1 MPDQTLFE
9 SNDAPK
15 SGGFFARVVVERGLE
30 GGPGESG
37 LTYRCVEGEPPALG
51 ERVQVP
57 LGRSGKLAGGVV
69 VCTGGEELLEG
80 FDASR
85 VKVIA
90 KRTGSVVPPGL
101 LDLATWMA
109 SYYVC
114 PLGMVLASVV
124 PSAVKHQTGARV
136 VELVRVSPGAER
148 DPGVALKPAARRAWE
163 RVLERKAA
171 ESPIVLSS
179 LVALVEAK
187 SARPIRELIEAK
199 LLMVER
205 AERVEARA
213 LASLGATSPETPLS
227 LTDAQRGVVAGVGAS
242 LDRFGVHLLRGVTGS
257 GKTEVYLR
265 LIERVLDAGKS
276 AIVLV
281 PEISLTPQTAGRFTR
296 RFPGGIVAVL
306 HSGLTPAQR
315 HREWARTSGGEARV
329 VVGARSAIF
338 APLSNLGLIVVD
350 EEHDSSYKQDQLP
363 RYNARDVAI
372 KRAQLSACPAV
383 LGSATPSLES
393 WANAAG
399 GRSTLWELPS
409 RVVGVLPPVTI
420 VDMRE
425 ERRRRRADPAGE
437 AGRLHLLGPTLE
449 LALEETLHAGGQAIL
464 LLNRRGLAQRLACR
478 SSTCGFVLG
487 CDQCD
492 ANLVLHKAAA
502 SPGGTLVRCHHCL
515 GELKVPVLCP
525 ACGDRIS
532 VLGGG
537 TQRLEDEL
545 TRKFASMGIEEGR
558 TMLRLDS
565 DTMRSAGDYFA
576 ALDRFGRGEIRVM
589 LGTQMIAKGL
599 DFPNVRLVG
608 VVDADTALSIPDFRA
623 GERTFQLVS
632 QVAGR
637 AGRGAHAGRVV
648 VQTYCPDDPAVALA
662 AMHDYRAFAHQEL
675 ESRVRAGLPPA
686 TRMAR
691 IVCRDADATRASARA
706 REIGGALR
714 RLGEGRVRV
723 DGPFVCTLSRVA
735 GFHRQGIDIVG
746 DRAGAV
752 QDVLAR
758 ARSEGWIKSD
768 AATAIDVDPVAL
780 L

>member
-1 MPDQTLFE
+1 MTDQSLFSTGHHDE
-9 SNDAPK
+9 A
-15 SGGFFARVVVERGLE
+15 GGVYARVVVERGLE
-30 GGPGESG
+30 GGAGEHG
-37 LTYRCVEGEPPALG
+37 LTYRCDEGEPPSVG
-51 ERVQVP
+51 ERVKVP

-69 VCTGGEELLEG
+69 VCTGGAELLDG

-85 VKVIA
+85 VKPIA
-90 KRTGSVVPPGL
+90 GRTGAVVPAGL
-101 LDLATWMA
+101 LELATWMA

-124 PSAVKHQTGARV
+124 PSAVKHQTGAKSI
-136 VELVRVSPGAER
+136 EFVRLSPGAAQRE
-148 DPGVALKPAARRAWE
+148 DVSLKPAARRAWE
-163 RVLERKAA
+163 RVLELNAA
-171 ESPIVLSS
+171 ETPVAISS
-179 LVALVEAK
+179 LVAHVEAK
-187 SARPIRELIEAK
+187 STRPIRELIEAG
-199 LLMVER
+199 LLLVER
-205 AERVEARA
+205 QDRIEARA
-213 LASLGATSPETPLS
+213 MPSLGTLGAETIPA
-227 LTDAQRGVVAGVGAS
+227 LTDAQRGVVEGIGAG

-265 LIERVLDAGKS
+265 LLERVLAAGRN

-281 PEISLTPQTAGRFTR
+281 PEIALTPQTAGRFTR

-306 HSGLTPAQR
+306 HSGLTAAQR
-315 HREWARTSGGEARV
+315 HREWSRASSGEARV

-338 APLSNLGLIVVD
+338 APLANLGLIVVD

-372 KRAQLSACPAV
+372 KRGHLAGCPVV

-393 WANAAG
+393 WANAAA
-399 GRSTLWELPS
+399 GRSTLWELPA
-409 RVVGVLPPVTI
+409 RVVGALPPVMI

-449 LALEETLHAGGQAIL
+449 VAMEETLHAGGQAIL

-478 SSTCGFVLG
+478 DSACGFVLQ

-492 ANLVLHKAAA
+492 ANLVLHRAAA

-515 GELKVPVLCP
+515 GEQRVPSLCP
-525 ACGDRIS
+525 ACGERIT

-537 TQRLEDEL
+537 TQRLEDEV
-545 TRKFASMGIEEGR
+545 TRKFASMGIEEGV
-558 TMLRLDS
+558 TLLRLDS
-565 DTMRSAGDYFA
+565 DAMRSAGDYFA
-576 ALDRFGRGEIRVM
+576 ALDRFGRGEIRVL

-637 AGRGAHAGRVV
+637 AGRGDHAGRVI
-648 VQTYCPDDPAVALA
+648 VQTYCPGDPAVALA
-662 AMHDYRAFAHQEL
+662 ALHDYPAFARQEMAA
-675 ESRVRAGLPPA
+675 RVRAGLPPA

-691 IVCRDADATRASARA
+691 IVCRDEDSSRAMTRAK
-706 REIGGALR
+706 EIAQALR
-714 RLGEGRVRV
+714 RLGEGRVKFE
-723 DGPFVCTLSRVA
+723 GPFVCTVSRVA
-735 GFHRQGIDIVG
+735 GFYRHGVDLVG
-746 DRAGAV
+746 ERAGVV
-752 QDVLAR
+752 QEVLAKAR
-758 ARSEGWIKSD
+758 AEGWIKSD

-780 L
+780 M